1 MSVFL
6 TQLPTVDAPQD
17 LQGAMLLALIAGLG
31 GVSTQKADTLLA
43 LDLIKQGEELDLLAN
58 P

>member
-6 TQLPTVDAPQD
+6 TQLPTSDAPQD
-17 LQGAMLLALIAGLG
+17 LQGAILLALIAGLG
-31 GVSTQKADTLLA
+31 GVTTQKADNLLA